1 MSTDPR
7 TVYFIP
13 ITHHDLGYTHTID
26 DLLAAYCSYYDL
38 VLDFCDKTADYP
50 EEAKYR
56 YTVEAFW
63 SLDHYLTH
71 TNEQNRR
78 RMYRYIQEGRI
89 ELPALYANIIDEICS
104 EEQLARVMYPSFA
117 LAKALRVSLAL
128 TVSSKDI
135 WRSCDCWVRAFSWF
149 L

>member
-1 MSTDPR
+1 MPNSPQ

-26 DLLAAYCSYYDL
+26 DLLAAYVSYYDNI
-38 VLDFCDKTADYP
+38 LDFCDKIVDYP

-71 TNEQNRR
+71 TSEKNRQ
-78 RMYRYIQEGRI
+78 RMYHYIQEGRI
-89 ELPALYANIIDEICS
+89 ELPALYANIILKKGVVS
-104 EEQLARVMYPSFA
+104 EE
-117 LAKALRVSLAL
+117 
-128 TVSSKDI
+128 
-135 WRSCDCWVRAFSWF
+135 
-149 L
+149 